1 MWMEWGGGGRRRQM
15 EAEEETKRT
24 QMDCVEDRLAQ
35 QMRHEEQMDGLK
47 RELGAAQEKAVGQ
60 FRSQLKRKE
69 EELVGLGGVH
79 AAGARPSPVAC
90 ASALAPPAT
99 CAHRLFEV

>member
-1 MWMEWGGGGRRRQM
+1 M
-15 EAEEETKRT
+15 EAEEEAKRT

-79 AAGARPSPVAC
+79 AAGVWPSIVAV
-90 ASALAPPAT
+90 ASCGL
-99 CAHRLFEV
+99 RLLEV